1 MGLVAALIDARLP
14 RRVDNINPDRDRKDL
29 LGDVGVKV
37 LGTYD
42 SIRVAQRNVSLL
54 QALGL
59 QLSD

>member
-42 SIRVAQRNVSLL
+42 SIRVAQ
-54 QALGL
+54 
-59 QLSD
+59 